1 MAAAIE
7 GSLSGWT
14 GETANPL
21 LDRPVKIG
29 RSKGANYDRRIDV
42 VFVCTGN
49 ICRSPMAAALLRARL
64 ETIAPQVEVGSAGIL
79 FDGRRAEPNAVKAM
93 RHLDLDIGDHRAQTV
108 TLDLLE
114 PASLIL
120 GMERAQVRFW
130 LGLSEDLF
138 HRSFTLPEFVRSA
151 AVFGPRP
158 EGEPLRSWVER
169 IGATRPRVAYEH
181 DDPLTTVADPMGG
194 SRRRFRECADELA
207 GLIDEL
213 VDLAWPH
220 PEPGGDL
227 AAPATTGGIHAD
239 RHRR

>member
-1 MAAAIE
+1 MAE
-7 GSLSGWT
+7 
-14 GETANPL
+14 
-21 LDRPVKIG
+21 
-29 RSKGANYDRRIDV
+29 
-42 VFVCTGN
+42 
-49 ICRSPMAAALLRARL
+49 ALLRARL
-64 ETIAPQVEVGSAGIL
+64 ADRSPDITVGSVGQL
-79 FDGRRAEPNAVKAM
+79 FDGRRAESGAIKAM
-93 RHLDLDIGDHRAQTV
+93 ADRGIDLSGHLSRKQT
-108 TLDLLE
+108 
-114 PASLIL
+114 PALIAGSSLIL
-120 GMERAQVRFW
+120 GMERLHVR
-130 LGLSEDLF
+130 DLAILAPGTF
-138 HRSFTLPEFVRSA
+138 DRTFTLPEFVRSA

-220 PEPGGDL
+220 PEPGGD
-227 AAPATTGGIHAD
+227 AVAPATTGGIHAD